1 MNKEIKNLKKDN
13 YILISIT
20 LSFSALFLIL
30 QFIGGSIFAQ
40 SLGPGS
46 PACWEIGN
54 CNLFDNPLNAMLQPW
69 VDDFTVNGTS
79 VAFILI
85 WGIIL
90 GIIWLRTHHTM
101 MVGIVGLGVASLYTV
116 DGINAA
122 DPKILLIGGSLL
134 AAAAGI
140 LIYQLIVVRLNY
152 PTG

>member
-1 MNKEIKNLKKDN
+1 MISKLNNSKKDQS
-13 YILISIT
+13 ILISIT

-30 QFIGGSIFAQ
+30 QFISGSIF
-40 SLGPGS
+40 SYELGPGAPS
-46 PACWEIGN
+46 CWELGK
-54 CNLFDNPLNAMLQPW
+54 CDLFSNPLNAMLQPW
-69 VDDFTVNGTS
+69 VDDFTVNGVS

-101 MVGIVGLGVASLYTV
+101 IVGIVGMGIAALYTTQA
-116 DGINAA
+116 INSI
-122 DPKILLIGGSLL
+122 DPKILLVGGTLL
-134 AAAAGI
+134 AVSAGI